1 MKEGVLGW
9 RVLAQGQLLML
20 GLAWSLGPQ
29 AWRPPALAL
38 LAALVGGGLWWFL
51 QAPALQE
58 EARAA
63 LQAVRQAEAQLKK
76 AQEQLGQLEQQR
88 QAAQVAQVAA
98 LASPGNAPPMEGFG
112 GGPWHWHRMALAAG
126 LEVQQLKPLEAPV
139 NDLAP
144 LQLRLR
150 GRFHQHGAF
159 LARLADPAQAVRLRS
174 YQLQAGAGGM
184 HQAELVLEHPRV
196 PVARTPWTAELPRR
210 FEAHAQADPLGDP
223 APVDRLQTVPAAW
236 REVFQREPGL
246 LERVALSAFT
256 LTGTLRQGEEWV
268 ALLRLDQHLH
278 SVRAGEHLGLQ
289 RGRVQRI
296 AEHGL
301 WWREIVQDPA
311 GRWTEQERFWR
322 VGESP

>member
-1 MKEGVLGW
+1 MKGGTLAW
-9 RVLAQGQLLML
+9 RVLAQGRLLML

-38 LAALVGGGLWWFL
+38 LAALVGGGLCWLL

-63 LQAVRQAEAQLKK
+63 LQGVRQAEVQLHKT
-76 AQEQLGQLEQQR
+76 QEQLGQFEQQR
-88 QAAQVAQVAA
+88 QTAQVAA
-98 LASPGNAPPMEGFG
+98 LASPANAPPVAGHG

-126 LEVQQLKPLEAPV
+126 LELQQLKPLEAPGQEM
-139 NDLAP
+139 AP

-159 LARLADPAQAVRLRS
+159 VARLTDPAQAVRLKS
-174 YQLQAGAGGM
+174 YQLQAGAAGM
-184 HQAELVLEHPRV
+184 HQAELVLELAHPRV
-196 PVARTPWTAELPRR
+196 LAVRSPWTGELPRR
-210 FEAHAQADPLGDP
+210 FEAQAQADPLGDP
-223 APVDRLQTVPAAW
+223 APADWLQTVPAAW
-236 REVFQREPGL
+236 REVLQREPGL
-246 LERVALSAFT
+246 LERVPLSAFT

-268 ALLRLDQHLH
+268 ALLRLEQHLH
-278 SVRAGEHLGLQ
+278 SVRAGEHLGMQ

-296 AEHGL
+296 AEQGL
-301 WWREIVQDPA
+301 WWREIVQDAA
-311 GRWTEQERFWR
+311 GRWNEQERFWR